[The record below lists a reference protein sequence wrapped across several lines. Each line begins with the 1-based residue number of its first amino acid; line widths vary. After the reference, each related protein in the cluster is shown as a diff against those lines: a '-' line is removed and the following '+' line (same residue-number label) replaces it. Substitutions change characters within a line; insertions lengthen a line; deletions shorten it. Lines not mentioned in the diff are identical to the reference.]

1 MSSGDRDL
9 IAMASADDPIRAA
22 LLERFC
28 GRGFV
33 VQACQTWGELVSTA
47 RQARLRLI
55 LLRDGL
61 EDISA
66 VEAGL
71 RLRWY
76 GIRTPLLLLDRAPTH
91 EQALRT
97 AQLGASALV
106 PADDLD
112 SVFRYAEAM
121 IAREQAAGMSLI
133 RRGPFLVDLA
143 KRHIRVDGT
152 RIALTRSQTR
162 ISAFLC
168 LHANTVVRL
177 DELVVEVSGQSPN
190 ASSRKAMAQQ
200 VFRLRA
206 KLGPWRD
213 CIQTLRGL
221 GYRLD
226 VLRARPAKM

>member
-1 MSSGDRDL
+1 MSPIDQDL
-9 IAMASADDPIRAA
+9 IAVASADDPIRAA

-28 GRGFV
+28 GRDFIV
-33 VQACQTWGELVSTA
+33 RACETWGELIAIA

-55 LLRDGL
+55 LLGGKL
-61 EDISA
+61 KDISA

-76 GIRTPLLLLDRAPTH
+76 GVRTPLLLLDRAPTA
-91 EQALRT
+91 EQTFRA
-97 AQLGASALV
+97 AQLGASALL

-112 SVFRYAEAM
+112 NVFRYADAM
-121 IAREQAAGMSLI
+121 IAREQAVGMSSI

-143 KRHIRVDGT
+143 KRYIRIDGT
-152 RIALTRSQTR
+152 RIALTRGQAR

-177 DELVVEVSGQSPN
+177 DELVVEISGLAPN
-190 ASSRKAMAQQ
+190 ESSRKAMAQQ

-226 VLRARPAKM
+226 VLRARAAKM